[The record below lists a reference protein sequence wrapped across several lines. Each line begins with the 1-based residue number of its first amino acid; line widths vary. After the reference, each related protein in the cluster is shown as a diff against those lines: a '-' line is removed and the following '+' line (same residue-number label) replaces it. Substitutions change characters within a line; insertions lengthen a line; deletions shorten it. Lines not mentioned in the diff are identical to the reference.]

1 MTRRQ
6 IAQIQRKC
14 KRLGITH
21 KAIAAEANV
30 TRPMVSLVF
39 LNRATSKNVLDA
51 AGRLIAKHS
60 GNGQQAGEGTP

>member
-21 KAIAAEANV
+21 QAIATEAHV

-39 LNRATSKNVLDA
+39 LHRAKSQNVLDA
-51 AGRLIAKHS
+51 AGRLIAKAE
-60 GNGQQAGEGTP
+60 NGQPAA